1 MRQSE
6 PYVAKHDHEKALL
19 LLLLLFKRWKVV
31 IKRKDKK
38 KNSLGKEKKNRSHLN
53 VTAFSILVIILTA
66 HDTCGDT
73 LVSLHICGPQL
84 GVAPPPGGHLVV
96 SGGVCGR
103 HDWGAPAMLP
113 LTPQCPQHPPHR
125 ERLAPNVNPTLK
137 MVKMATLTLC
147 VLYHNL
153 KQ

>member
-84 GVAPPPGGHLVV
+84 GVARPQGDTWLCLGVSVVVMTGGPRQCCPSPH
-96 SGGVCGR
+96 SA
-103 HDWGAPAMLP
+103 HNTLP
-113 LTPQCPQHPPHR
+113 T
-125 ERLAPNVNPTLK
+125 ENVWLR
-137 MVKMATLTLC
+137 M
-147 VLYHNL
+147 
-153 KQ
+153 